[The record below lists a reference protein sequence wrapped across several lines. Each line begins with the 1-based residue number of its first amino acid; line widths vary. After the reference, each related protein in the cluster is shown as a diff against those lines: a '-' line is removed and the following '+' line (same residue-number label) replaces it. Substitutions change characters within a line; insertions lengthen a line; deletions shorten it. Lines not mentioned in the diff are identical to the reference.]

1 MLSTK
6 FIRALNL
13 ACGESGS
20 PYSEIKEISEEEAQ
34 KSRKSLEE
42 FGDRSISAGESIELA
57 NDGVFYH
64 RKYKRY
70 YKGIRKEWEMINVKQ
85 VREVFNVTNSAQA
98 FSDEGFKKITDLCKF
113 EDKASVDVALIC
125 G

>member
-1 MLSTK
+1 MLNTK

-20 PYSEIKEISEEEAQ
+20 PYCGITEIGEEEAQ
-34 KSRKSLEE
+34 KSRKSKEE
-42 FGDRSISAGESIELA
+42 FGDRFISAGESIELG

-70 YKGIRKEWEMINVKQ
+70 YKGIRKGWENDK
-85 VREVFNVTNSAQA
+85 
-98 FSDEGFKKITDLCKF
+98 C
-113 EDKASVDVALIC
+113 KAS
-125 G
+125 